1 MEHAGQR
8 KKHGH
13 LENMAGEFSNQSK
26 INKLKNKAKEYVQSQ
41 LQRRLMNEINVNLMK
56 RNLDSLNLPIQVD
69 KMFPQKVQ
77 IYE

>member
-13 LENMAGEFSNQSK
+13 LENLAGEFSNQSK

-41 LQRRLMNEINVNLMK
+41 L
-56 RNLDSLNLPIQVD
+56 
-69 KMFPQKVQ
+69 
-77 IYE
+77 